1 MPHTKPTRTI
11 TFDAKIR
18 SEWLSIDASA
28 WGDKEGIYKQSI
40 DAAWLGDCNVI
51 GLLTDQDI
59 EELESMIE
67 NEISALDQ
75 GE

>member
-1 MPHTKPTRTI
+1 MQSKPTRTI
-11 TFDAKIR
+11 TFEAKIR
-18 SEWLSIDASA
+18 NEWLVIDASA

-40 DAAWLGDCNVI
+40 DAAWLGDCNAI

-59 EELESMIE
+59 QELKGMIE
-67 NEISALDQ
+67 NEISAFDQ